1 MLRLAFSELARTPG
15 SPGQTEPRLPGS
27 PDGGKAGRLLRSGF
41 LPLLALATL
50 WSGGVAL
57 AHESEQAAVRPPTLV
72 ARLDAAL
79 AGRGPDYRP
88 NTHLLNSQ
96 GSPRYT
102 NRLILEASPYLLQ
115 HAHNPVD
122 WHGWGDE
129 ALEMARRLDRPV
141 FLSVGYATC
150 HWCHVMEEE
159 SFDNEQVAALL
170 NASFVPI
177 KLDREARPDLDHV
190 YMLATQMLTGHGGWP
205 NSVFL
210 LPDGRPFYAG
220 SYFPRQNFVHL
231 LASIVEAWQDSGRRS
246 ALEQQAAR
254 LTEAIA
260 SLGARRADAARLGEA
275 AFRDAAAAIG
285 RAHNVVDGGFSRS
298 MQFPQEV
305 WLLFLLDHWRR
316 HGDATALGISIRS
329 LRAIAVGGIHDHVG
343 GGFHRYTVDANWRTP
358 HFEKMLYNQ
367 ALLAR
372 SLVDAHAAT
381 GEPAFRRAAGRVF
394 DYVARDMTV
403 GGGDAAGAFFA
414 AEDADSLAPSGRRE
428 EGYFYAWTPDSVREA
443 LGEADGAEAVR
454 RLGLGEPPTLECGAV
469 AHLPRGGDDSSGFD
483 SLDPLL
489 ERMRF
494 VRDARPRP
502 RRDDKVITEWNGMMI
517 RALAEGSMRLPDPDR
532 IRMAESAAEGVRR
545 ALWTPGHGF
554 CRFHAEGRSVGSGQ
568 LPDYA
573 CMGLASLAL
582 HDATTDFRWR
592 DWAVEIA
599 EAMEARF
606 DDGAGR
612 YRFADADSPLGPVY
626 DADDAATPSGES
638 AALEF
643 LARLSVRT
651 GDPVFSARAEALRD
665 QVSGAARSQPQART
679 GTILAAGIL
688 EGGETETSR
697 SVARGNGRAT
707 AFLEDQVVRVEV
719 LLAQGWHVNSDQP
732 SHPDLIPTELEIASG
747 MPGAEIVYPPP
758 VERDLGF
765 MDEPLALFESE
776 FTIRAVWPAPPVGPL
791 QVSLTIQPCSD
802 RICLPPETHL
812 FRLR

>member
-1 MLRLAFSELARTPG
+1 MPG
-15 SPGQTEPRLPGS
+15 SLRYLLSALFAVLFMEGCPLANESDLF
-27 PDGGKAGRLLRSGF
+27 AGR
-41 LPLLALATL
+41 PPVLAATL
-50 WSGGVAL
+50 
-57 AHESEQAAVRPPTLV
+57 E
-72 ARLDAAL
+72 AAL
-79 AGRGPDYRP
+79 AARGPGYRP
-88 NTHLLNSQ
+88 NTHLLDAE
-96 GSPRYT
+96 GAPRYT

-122 WHGWGDE
+122 WHPWGEE
-129 ALEMARRLDRPV
+129 ALDLARRLDRPV

-170 NASFVPI
+170 NASFIPV
-177 KLDREARPDLDHV
+177 KLDREARPDLDHA

-210 LPDGRPFYAG
+210 LPDGRPFYSG
-220 SYFPRQNFVHL
+220 SYFPRANFLHL
-231 LASIVEAWQDSGRRS
+231 LSSVVEAWEDRERRA

-260 SLGARRADAARLGEA
+260 ALGARRTEAAPLGEA
-275 AFRDAAAAIG
+275 VSRAAAAAIG

-316 HGDATALGISIRS
+316 HGDSAALDTALRS
-329 LRAIAVGGIHDHVG
+329 LRAIAAGGFHDHAG

-367 ALLAR
+367 ALLSRAF
-372 SLVDAHAAT
+372 VEAHAAT
-381 GEPAFRRAAGRVF
+381 GEPAFRRAACRAF

-403 GGGDAAGAFFA
+403 REGDAAGAFHA
-414 AEDADSLAPSGRRE
+414 AEDADSLAPSGQRE
-428 EGYFYAWTPDSVREA
+428 EGYFYVWTPDSIRAE
-443 LGEADGAEAVR
+443 LGDADGAEADR

-469 AHLPRGGDDSSGFD
+469 AHLPPGGETDFE

-489 ERMRF
+489 ERMRAA
-494 VRDARPRP
+494 REARPRP

-517 RALAEGSMRLPDPDR
+517 RALAEGGVRFSDPVR
-532 IRMAESAAEGVRR
+532 VKAAESAANAVRR
-545 ALWTPGHGF
+545 ALWSPDHGLR
-554 CRFHAEGRSVGSGQ
+554 RFHSEGRAEGAGQ

-573 CMGLASLAL
+573 CMGLACLAL
-582 HDATTDFRWR
+582 HDATLAPVWR
-592 DWAVEIA
+592 DWAVAIAREI
-599 EAMEARF
+599 ETRF

-612 YRFADADSPLGPVY
+612 YRFSEAGSPLGPVY
-626 DADDAATPSGES
+626 DADDSATPSGES

-643 LARLSVRT
+643 LARLSLRT
-651 GDPVFSARAEALRD
+651 GDPAYPARAEALRD
-665 QVSGAARSQPQART
+665 EVSGAASSHPQTRT
-679 GTILAAGIL
+679 GSILAAGIL

-697 SVARGNGRAT
+697 GLAKGNGRAS
-707 AFLEDQVVRVEV
+707 AFLDGSVAHVEV
-719 LLAQGWHVNSDQP
+719 ELADGWHVNSDRP
-732 SHPDLIPTELEIASG
+732 HHPDLIPTVLRIATG
-747 MPGAEIVYPPP
+747 MPGAEIVYPRM

-765 MDEPLALFESE
+765 MDEPLALFESK
-776 FTIRAVWPAPPVGPL
+776 FTIRAVWPAAPVGPV
-791 QVSLTIQPCSD
+791 QVELTIQPCSD